1 MMAVQSCMA
10 CTLAVCPAAASATAS
25 ATPVLA
31 YITQN
36 FTETLSVSS
45 SPPPFT
51 NMLQLLQED
60 TGYIALNIASSQ
72 EHQHQHQQRAFKSQ
86 KTRRKIHTNRHNRS
100 HHSIHQ
106 PGRTN
111 CSQRFQQK

>member
-1 MMAVQSCMA
+1 MMTIQSCMA
-10 CTLAVCPAAASATAS
+10 CTLAVCPAAAS

-60 TGYIALNIASSQ
+60 IGYIALNIASSQ
-72 EHQHQHQQRAFKSQ
+72 EHQHQQRAFKSQ